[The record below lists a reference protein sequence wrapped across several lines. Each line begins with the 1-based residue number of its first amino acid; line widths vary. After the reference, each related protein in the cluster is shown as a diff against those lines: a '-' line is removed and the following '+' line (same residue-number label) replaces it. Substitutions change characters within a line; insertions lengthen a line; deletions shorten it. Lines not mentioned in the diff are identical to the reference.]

1 MSTPP
6 EIIDALESILEIYFS
21 GVRHRERAAFILCD
35 NLVEMTCKTK
45 AKQQNHRF
53 DMSCNFHDACTAPG
67 VILAADLKI
76 RVVGYRNTRNNM
88 QHASAA
94 ATVDSMHCA
103 TAILDVVK
111 VIDHC

>member
-45 AKQQNHRF
+45 AKQHNHRF
-53 DMSCNFHDACTAPG
+53 DMICNFHDACTAPG
-67 VILAADLKI
+67 VS
-76 RVVGYRNTRNNM
+76 NFTRISTISF
-88 QHASAA
+88 H
-94 ATVDSMHCA
+94 DFYCA
-103 TAILDVVK
+103 FTNSRYPLLSSFTAK
-111 VIDHC
+111 S